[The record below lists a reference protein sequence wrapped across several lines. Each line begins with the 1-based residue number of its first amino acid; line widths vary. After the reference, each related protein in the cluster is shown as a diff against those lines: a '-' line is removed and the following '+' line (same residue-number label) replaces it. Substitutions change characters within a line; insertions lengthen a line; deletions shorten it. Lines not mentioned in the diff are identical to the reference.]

1 VDAALDSDCRAAREL
16 VSLSLDCE
24 LSALER
30 RRLDRHLRDC
40 APCRLYGARVK
51 AITYALRSAPLELS
65 SVFLPA
71 TP

>member
-1 VDAALDSDCRAAREL
+1 MNTALESECLAAREL
-16 VSLSLDCE
+16 VSLSLDSE
-24 LSALER
+24 LNALER
-30 RRLDRHLRDC
+30 RRLDRHLRGC
-40 APCRLYGARVK
+40 VPCRLHGAQVE